1 MSIRKGSTIIASY
14 IADDDVVHKTGNEII
29 SGCKSF
35 SSGDSVSAV
44 GIAPINIV
52 DINPDGATAGTLQY
66 KDIVFGDTNNVR
78 IGVVRAG
85 VDTGNRRQIG
95 LNVCGNTNTNLG
107 GITISCAA
115 DDTDVKC
122 NLPAE
127 TWGTNFHGTATTAL
141 WADLAENYETDE
153 KYPIGTLIRFG
164 GEKDVTIAQYGLNCN
179 GVISNK
185 PGYLLDANLENSQ
198 PIALVGKTPVRI
210 IGKVRKF
217 DRLVLSPIAGVA
229 KVQTTSDEKVI
240 AVALA
245 NSDDENEKLV
255 MCVTKFNL
263 D

>member
-1 MSIRKGSTIIASY
+1 MSIRKGSTVIASY
-14 IADDDVVHKTGNEII
+14 IADSDIVHKTTNETI
-29 SGCKSF
+29 SGTKTFTSNIKMTGIDAT
-35 SSGDSVSAV
+35 SGIESIRDFEV
-44 GIAPINIV
+44 
-52 DINPDGATAGTLQY
+52 Y
-66 KDIVFGDTNNVR
+66 DTNGSRVGLLRVQKNSE
-78 IGVVRAG
+78 
-85 VDTGNRRQIG
+85 DRRYTS
-95 LNVCGNTNTNLG
+95 LNVCSDTNVNIG
-107 GITISCAA
+107 GLSISCAA
-115 DDTDVKC
+115 DGTDIRC

-164 GEKDVTIAQYGLNCN
+164 GEKDITIAQHGLNCN

-240 AVALA
+240 AIALA